1 MQGIKG
7 RGGYVRLAI
16 DEVIQNY
23 DVTRE
28 KRASAYNMPDSH
40 YHDHYEIYFLAK
52 GSVRYF
58 IEDRVFD
65 LEEGDVILIP
75 PHVIHRTATLM
86 NKGSERI
93 VIAFTNEFIM
103 YPPGDKVFSCFET
116 IYFKKPPV
124 RELIENV
131 EREFIKKDRYSEEL
145 IAGYIK
151 EIIVKLKRLTDEKR
165 AEEYSQGNP
174 VVQNAVRYISEN
186 YAQELSLSMLA
197 EIFAMSES
205 HFSRQF
211 KMFTGFGVNEY
222 ISTLRVKNA
231 EKLLATTKLP
241 VTEIAQNCG
250 FNSSSYFAAVFK
262 KVRGISPG
270 EVRRKRRAE

>member
-1 MQGIKG
+1 M
-7 RGGYVRLAI
+7 RLAV

-28 KRASAYNMPDSH
+28 KRASAYNMPDAH

-58 IEDRVFD
+58 IGDRVFD
-65 LEEGDVILIP
+65 LEEGDIVLIP

-103 YPPGDKVFSCFET
+103 YPQNDRLFSCFKMM
-116 IYFKKPPV
+116 YFKNPPV
-124 RELIENV
+124 RELV
-131 EREFIKKDRYSEEL
+131 EKAESEFIKNDRYSEEL
-145 IAGYIK
+145 IAGYIR
-151 EIIVKLKRLTDEKR
+151 EILVKLKRLTGENN
-165 AEEYSQGNP
+165 AEEYSYSGSIIQG
-174 VVQNAVRYISEN
+174 AVHYILEN
-186 YAQELSLSMLA
+186 YSQELSLSMLA
-197 EIFAMSES
+197 SDFALSES

-222 ISTLRVKNA
+222 IATVRVKNA
-231 EKLLATTKLP
+231 EKLLATTTLP
-241 VTEIAQNCG
+241 VTVIAQNCG

-262 KVRGISPG
+262 KIRGISPG
-270 EVRRKRRAE
+270 EVRRKRRVKE

>member
-1 MQGIKG
+1 M
-7 RGGYVRLAI
+7 RLAL

-28 KRASAYNMPDSH
+28 KRASAYNMPDAH

-65 LEEGDVILIP
+65 LEEGDVVLIS

-93 VIAFTNEFIM
+93 VVAFTNEFIM
-103 YPPGDKVFSCFET
+103 YPHNDRIFSCFDM

-124 RELIENV
+124 RELVENA
-131 EREFIKKDRYSEEL
+131 EREFIKNDRYSEEL
-145 IAGYIK
+145 IAGYIR
-151 EIIVKLKRLTDEKR
+151 EILVKLKRLTDENR
-165 AEEYSQGNP
+165 GEEYSPNNSIVQGA
-174 VVQNAVRYISEN
+174 VQYISEN

-197 EIFAMSES
+197 RNFALSES

-222 ISTLRVKNA
+222 IATVRVKNA
-231 EKLLATTKLP
+231 EKLLATTTLP
-241 VTEIAQNCG
+241 VTEVAQNCG

-270 EVRRKRRAE
+270 EVRRKRRAEQ

>member
-1 MQGIKG
+1 M
-7 RGGYVRLAI
+7 RLALE
-16 DEVIQNY
+16 EVIQNY

-65 LEEGDVILIP
+65 LQEGDVILIK

-93 VIAFTNEFIM
+93 VIAFTNEFIL
-103 YPPGDKVFSCFET
+103 YPRNDRVFSCFDT
-116 IYFKKPPV
+116 IYFKNPPV
-124 RELIENV
+124 RDLIENA
-131 EREFIKKDRYSEEL
+131 EREFIRKDRYSEEL
-145 IAGYIK
+145 IAGYIR
-151 EIIVKLKRLTDEKR
+151 EIIVKLKRLTDEKHI
-165 AEEYSQGNP
+165 EECSFGNSVIQG
-174 VVQNAVRYISEN
+174 AVHYISEN
-186 YAQELSLSMLA
+186 FSQELSLGTMA
-197 EIFAMSES
+197 KNFALSES

-211 KMFTGFGVNEY
+211 KMYTGFGVNEY
-222 ISTLRVKNA
+222 IATVRVKNA

-241 VTEIAQNCG
+241 ITEIAQNCG

>member
-1 MQGIKG
+1 M
-7 RGGYVRLAI
+7 RLALE
-16 DEVIQNY
+16 EVIQNY

-28 KRASAYNMPDSH
+28 KRASAYNMTDSH
-40 YHDHYEIYFLAK
+40 YHNHYEIYFLAK

-103 YPPGDKVFSCFET
+103 YPQGDKVFSCFET
-116 IYFKKPPV
+116 AYFKNPPI
-124 RELIENV
+124 RELVENV
-131 EREFIKKDRYSEEL
+131 EREFVKKDRYSEEL
-145 IAGYIK
+145 IAGYIR
-151 EIIVKLKRLTDEKR
+151 EIIVKLKRLTEENR
-165 AEEYSQGNP
+165 SEEYSHTNP
-174 VVQNAVRYISEN
+174 VVQSAVHYISEN
-186 YAQELSLSMLA
+186 YGQELSLTMLA

-231 EKLLATTKLP
+231 EKLLVTTKLP
-241 VTEIAQNCG
+241 ITEIAQNCG

-262 KVRGISPG
+262 KVRGMSPG